1 MELAASSRGHCRLM
15 PQINKIHAVRTIS
28 LVARELGEDVEW
40 LAEIATEMEPEDG
53 LIWVYGPGDEDAVM
67 AFSDDG
73 VDNLINLVEI
83 HRQNG
88 D

>member
-1 MELAASSRGHCRLM
+1 M